1 MSNKKT
7 LHHMLNI
14 QFKLLKFKYCL
25 CIFYSVNY
33 FGVLRLVEYLKVS
46 TILIFAFFMLLLV
59 FIINTLFFD

>member
-7 LHHMLNI
+7 LHHMLNK

-25 CIFYSVNY
+25 CVFNSVNY
-33 FGVLRLVEYLKVS
+33 LRVLRLVEYLKVS

-59 FIINTLFFD
+59 FIINT